1 MRFNQ
6 SHNGPR
12 FSNPQF
18 KTITNDHGPSS
29 QNRRHSHEEMLSNRA
44 NFPSLPALAHLSP
57 SFRCVSEIH
66 PLEVLVI
73 EENPV
78 QMELL
83 CSYLLGLGYFPKVA
97 DTLTSARRQILQR
110 NHDVFF
116 LDVDN
121 TKVDAFAL
129 LPVLTERAAGG
140 KQPMTVAMSSS
151 PDPAIRL
158 RCMREGLTH
167 FRCKPI
173 DLMGIMNLLLSAC
186 PAQHWPS
193 PLSLESSGDVK
204 PPRAASSPTSAA
216 SSYPSSKTP
225 TARFSLDWV
234 P

>member
-18 KTITNDHGPSS
+18 KTITNNDGPSS
-29 QNRRHSHEEMLSNRA
+29 QNRRHSYEKMLSNRA
-44 NFPSLPALAHLSP
+44 NFPSLPALAHLNP
-57 SFRCVSEIH
+57 SFRCVSEIR

-78 QMELL
+78 RMEFL

-97 DTLTSARRQILQR
+97 DTTSSARRQILQR
-110 NHDVFF
+110 KYDVFF
-116 LDVDN
+116 LDVYN
-121 TKVDAFAL
+121 TKLDAFAL

-151 PDPAIRL
+151 PDPAIHL

-173 DLMGIMNLLLSAC
+173 DLMVIMNLLLSAG
-186 PAQHWPS
+186 PVQHGPS
-193 PLSLESSGDVK
+193 SLSVESSADVK
-204 PPRAASSPTSAA
+204 PPQASSSTSAA
-216 SSYPSSKTP
+216 SSCSPSKTP
-225 TARFSLDWV
+225 TTQFSLDWV